1 MLCVHRRMKNNIAEY
16 LKSGV
21 EEFPDSA
28 YGPGYLCSAYLTD
41 GTLIPCV
48 MLRSSAATVQLALR
62 RFEEE
67 KKGLGVFRRTGAYEE
82 IVKTFVAAGNRVN
95 SYDIASVEPSR
106 NAMPLALLRQIHGE
120 TTMAWT
126 GFVFEMKDGRCF
138 AYGTTFLMEFFD
150 LPEGYSFTD
159 VRKVHNH
166 SYVSAAGEVRSLR
179 EGMAEQPADY
189 DLASVF
195 REKPYFVCYYDA

>member
-1 MLCVHRRMKNNIAEY
+1 MKNNIAEY

-21 EEFPDSA
+21 EQFPDSA
-28 YGPGYLCSAYLTD
+28 YGPGYRCSAYLTD

-67 KKGLGVFRRTGAYEE
+67 KKGLGVFRRKGAYEE
-82 IVKTFVAAGNRVN
+82 IVETFVAAGNRVN
-95 SYDIASVEPSR
+95 SYDVARVEPSHH
-106 NAMPLALLRQIHGE
+106 AMPLALLRQIHGE

-138 AYGTTFLMEFFD
+138 AYGTTFLMEFFN

-189 DLASVF
+189 DPTSVF

>member
-1 MLCVHRRMKNNIAEY
+1 
-16 LKSGV
+16 
-21 EEFPDSA
+21 
-28 YGPGYLCSAYLTD
+28 
-41 GTLIPCV
+41 
-48 MLRSSAATVQLALR
+48 MLRSSTATVQLAVR

-67 KKGLGVFRRTGAYEE
+67 KKGLGVFRRKGAYEE

-95 SYDIASVEPSR
+95 SYDIARVEPSR
-106 NAMPLALLRQIHGE
+106 YAIPLALLREIQGE

-150 LPEGYSFTD
+150 LPEGYAFSD

-166 SYVSAAGEVRSLR
+166 SYVTASGEVRRLR
-179 EGMAEQPADY
+179 EGIAEQPNDY
-189 DLASVF
+189 NFASVL
-195 REKPYFVCYYDA
+195 REKPYFICYHDA